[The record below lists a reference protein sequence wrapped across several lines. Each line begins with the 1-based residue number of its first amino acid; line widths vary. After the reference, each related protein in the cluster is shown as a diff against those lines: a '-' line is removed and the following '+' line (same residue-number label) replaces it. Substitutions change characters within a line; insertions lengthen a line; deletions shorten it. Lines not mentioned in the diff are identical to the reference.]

1 MDVDTIVDDFNKIAI
16 DFLNVLKSLC
26 KNSMILDNT
35 GIIIES
41 INNKTT
47 RTAVIDQFLIHVLR
61 YKPQIDENDESF
73 FMDESFQQ
81 SLGQK
86 QGVGMIIGELKAIW
100 NKLNDENRNRIFDY
114 MKVLC
119 FYSQNYFLLLENQ
132 N

>member
-16 DFLNVLKSLC
+16 DFINVLKSLC

>member
-1 MDVDTIVDDFNKIAI
+1 MDVDTIVDDFNNIAI
-16 DFLNVLKSLC
+16 DFINVLKSLC